1 MTPPAP
7 TRRRMAAA
15 GAVLAVFALA
25 PLAAQQTVPERSG
38 YTRTSTHAEVLAF
51 LDTLSARGAAIHV
64 GTLAETT
71 EGRRLAYVVASR
83 PLVQDAAAAQRT
95 GKPVVFVQAN
105 IHGGEVE
112 GKEAVQQLLRDLTLG
127 PLRPLLDSLVLVVV
141 PDYNPDGNDALGPG
155 ERNRPG
161 QAGPAEVGSRPNGQG
176 LDLNRD
182 YVKREAPETRAAQAF
197 LQAWDPD
204 LFLDLH
210 TTNGSYHGY
219 VLTYAPGLN
228 PNVSPAVAWSRDHFL
243 PQVRERVRRRHGR
256 ETFWY
261 GNFRNQ
267 DPDSLVL
274 GWETYDP
281 RPRFGVNWYGL
292 RGRMAILLEGYSNAD
307 FRTRVSAMYDTV
319 REILSLAAEE
329 AETIRRL
336 HAAGWPRPDS
346 VAVRSMLA
354 PPTEQDVIAEL
365 TGPVGDGAGSFAR
378 RRRTGTFRT
387 IRMPVFD
394 RFAAARRE
402 AMPAAYLLPPSL
414 ASVAEFLRGHGIAV
428 ERLQLAAALRGERFR
443 VDSVRVS
450 PPFEGHRTVAVDGG
464 WREAD
469 VTAGAGWFLVRTDQ
483 RLGVLAACLLEP
495 ASEDGVVTWNLLD
508 RQLRPRMDAPI
519 TRVRTPLALA
529 TELLP

>member
-1 MTPPAP
+1 MPTAP
-7 TRRRMAAA
+7 TRRRMAAV
-15 GAVLAVFALA
+15 GAALAALALA
-25 PLAAQQTVPERSG
+25 PLAAQETAPERTG
-38 YTRTSTHAEVLAF
+38 YQRTSTHAEVLAF
-51 LDTLSARGAAIHV
+51 LDTLGARGAGIRV
-64 GTLAETT
+64 GALAATA

-83 PLVQDAAAAQRT
+83 PVVEDAAAAHRT

-112 GKEAVQQLLRDLTLG
+112 GKEAVRMLLRDLTLG
-127 PLRPLLDSLVLVVV
+127 PLQPLLDSLVLVVV
-141 PDYNPDGNDALGPG
+141 PDYNPDGNDALGPA

-182 YVKREAPETRAAQAF
+182 YVKREAPETRAAQAL

-228 PNVSPAVAWSRDHFL
+228 PNVSPAVAWSRDSFL
-243 PQVRERVRRRHGR
+243 PRVRERVRRRHGQ

-274 GWETYDP
+274 GWETYDA

-292 RGRMAILLEGYSNAD
+292 RGRIAILLEGYSNAD
-307 FRTRVSAMYDTV
+307 FRTRVSGMYNTV
-319 REILSLAAEE
+319 REILSLAAAE
-329 AETIRRL
+329 AGTIRRL

-346 VAVRSMLA
+346 VAVRSVLA
-354 PPTEQDVIAEL
+354 PPSEQDVIAEL
-365 TGPVGDGAGSFAR
+365 TAPAGDGAGSFAR

-394 RFAAARRE
+394 RFTAARRE

-414 ASVAEFLRGHGIAV
+414 GHLADLLRGHGIAV
-428 ERLQLAAALRGERFR
+428 ERLQAPAALQGERFR
-443 VDSVRVS
+443 VDTIRVS

-464 WREAD
+464 WREAE
-469 VTAGAGWFLVRTDQ
+469 VAAGPGWFMVRTDQ
-483 RLGVLAACLLEP
+483 RLGVLAAYLLEP

-508 RQLRPRMDAPI
+508 RQLRPRQDAPVA
-519 TRVRTPLALA
+519 RVRTAPALA